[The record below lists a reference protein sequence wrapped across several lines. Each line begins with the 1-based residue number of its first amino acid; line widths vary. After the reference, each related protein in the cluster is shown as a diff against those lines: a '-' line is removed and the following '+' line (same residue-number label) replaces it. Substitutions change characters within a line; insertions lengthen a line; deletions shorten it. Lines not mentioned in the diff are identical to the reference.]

1 VSLSSTDSIKSAYT
15 EILRHFLEHG
25 RAPHYSELAR
35 SLELSIDDARELQ
48 RDTAE
53 AGPVDG
59 CWLTHDSD
67 YIESWAPFSNVPTHF
82 RISVDGI
89 DRWFGQ

>member
-1 VSLSSTDSIKSAYT
+1 MSTTDPIKSAYT
-15 EILRHFLEHG
+15 EILRHFVEHG
-25 RAPHYSELAR
+25 RAPHYSELAQ
-35 SLELSIDDARELQ
+35 SLELSLDDARELQ
-48 RDTAE
+48 RDTAG
-53 AGPVDG
+53 ASPVDG